1 MIKDMCR
8 NFAETELKPT
18 AGKNDQNHTFPGNEI
33 KKLGELGMMGVSVA
47 TDYGGSGST
56 LSWRVLDTWNDLSA
70 SLRYLSKCI
79 SLSIH
84 DNLYLEPLFSVA

>member
-33 KKLGELGMMGVSVA
+33 KKLGELGMVA
-47 TDYGGSGST
+47 
-56 LSWRVLDTWNDLSA
+56 
-70 SLRYLSKCI
+70 LR
-79 SLSIH
+79 H
-84 DNLYLEPLFSVA
+84 VFQT

>member
-47 TDYGGSGST
+47 TDYGGSGSALT
-56 LSWRVLDTWNDLSA
+56 CLLNMKRVICFFATWDPIQA
-70 SLRYLSKCI
+70 SFVLI
-79 SLSIH
+79 
-84 DNLYLEPLFSVA
+84 P

>member
-18 AGKNDQNHTFPGNEI
+18 AGKNDQNHTFPRNEM

-47 TDYGGSGST
+47 TDYGGSGKT
-56 LSWRVLDTWNDLSA
+56 LVGAPNISFVTCKP
-70 SLRYLSKCI
+70 SLTYFVIL
-79 SLSIH
+79 LQ
-84 DNLYLEPLFSVA
+84 LPPLWMFFSHP